1 MSFTVMID
9 PLVIL
14 LANARLWYNGSK
26 CCLVLQQSTA
36 VDPKHAWGL
45 QCKFVH
51 GTCNSQLNLP
61 RATTW
66 SSLSSDQQQQSI
78 LEKKVCSYSDEHSDT
93 YTARMSALGYRD
105 TSSLLWGQNF
115 VAAISRD
122 TTSELMNTVG
132 RYILQAD
139 RCVQEMKLYVRD
151 IRIRVAV

>member
-26 CCLVLQQSTA
+26 CCLVLRQSTA
-36 VDPKHAWGL
+36 VDPKHAAWGL

-61 RATTW
+61 RATTC

-78 LEKKVCSYSDEHSDT
+78 LEKRACSHSHEHSDT
-93 YTARMSALGYRD
+93 RHACLHLVIGTHRHW
-105 TSSLLWGQNF
+105 LLWGQNF

-139 RCVQEMKLYVRD
+139 LYR
-151 IRIRVAV
+151 RWSCM

>member
-26 CCLVLQQSTA
+26 CCLVLRQSTA

-61 RATTW
+61 RATTC

-78 LEKKVCSYSDEHSDT
+78 LEKRVCSHSHEHSDT
-93 YTARMSALGYRD
+93 RHACLHSVIGTHRHCCEDKILSQRSVATLLANSWTLLAGISYKQIDVYRRW
-105 TSSLLWGQNF
+105 SC
-115 VAAISRD
+115 
-122 TTSELMNTVG
+122 M
-132 RYILQAD
+132 
-139 RCVQEMKLYVRD
+139 
-151 IRIRVAV
+151 